1 MLNRF
6 FEAVDGQRIFG
17 ADVDQSFGGTDGVTA
32 DAHRFYNRVRV
43 AFHDG
48 AVHEGA
54 GVAFV
59 GVADNVLYVRYLLT
73 GKFPF
78 QAGGETATA
87 TSPQSGAFDDVDDV
101 GRLFVE
107 KAVGQCEVSFTG
119 DVFFYIFGVDESAV
133 AQGDAELFPVEVHV
147 FGVTDSLFGLRVYVE
162 QPFDSSSSD
171 DVFADDFLR
180 IFGSDLGIERIVR
193 NDLYDGALFAEA
205 EAAYCDDV
213 YFVGYPVSFNGFL
226 KIFSDALTGRG
237 FTTGT
242 SANKNLEVCCSGRQ
256 PATFFGNLFITFFAQ

>member
-1 MLNRF
+1 MWSPSNPYAR
-6 FEAVDGQRIFG
+6 
-17 ADVDQSFGGTDGVTA
+17 VDQSFGGTDGVTA

-54 GVAFV
+54 GVAFI

-78 QAGGETATA
+78 QAGGETAPTA
-87 TSPQSGAFDDVDDV
+87 SPQAGAFDDVDDV

>member
-1 MLNRF
+1 M
-6 FEAVDGQRIFG
+6 
-17 ADVDQSFGGTDGVTA
+17 
-32 DAHRFYNRVRV
+32 
-43 AFHDG
+43 
-48 AVHEGA
+48 
-54 GVAFV
+54 
-59 GVADNVLYVRYLLT
+59 
-73 GKFPF
+73 
-78 QAGGETATA
+78 
-87 TSPQSGAFDDVDDV
+87 
-101 GRLFVE
+101 
-107 KAVGQCEVSFTG
+107 
-119 DVFFYIFGVDESAV
+119 
-133 AQGDAELFPVEVHV
+133 

-213 YFVGYPVSFNGFL
+213 YFVGNPVSFDGFL